1 MKTIAKKLT
10 ICALLGLS
18 AGAHAAPVLIP
29 NGDFSTPGG
38 SDFGYFE
45 SAPGV
50 VSFQETGGNGGGYG
64 LVNNTLGS
72 WGGGLVSPPDN
83 AFPANQ
89 GIPLANLGLVAGN
102 TYTFSMDMK
111 NFAGTGTGG
120 LKLEAWNGGAGAA
133 SNTGDMPATGSSTSW
148 ATYSWNYLIPVGTTS
163 IKIVPLLTGAS
174 GGSTADSVGF
184 DNIKVNNTPVPPPP
198 FVPDTIINGDFETAG
213 GAGWGTTQGTPAF
226 PTTGGNPSGHTQLD
240 GTAGFAV
247 LYAFNNTEKTFASLG
262 LAPGDVYTF
271 QMDMK
276 LISGSNI
283 GFLRLEGPA
292 GYVIDGPAPAV
303 IGNGS
308 EWATYSIELTV
319 PASPGQSKF
328 GLRPGDGSV
337 VAFDNVKIVL
347 PAPPGPLQAN
357 IATGV
362 AVSWT
367 AASAVNRYQPQES
380 PDGTTWTNLGS
391 AIIGNTASSIFDDSK
406 SPFYQVLESAPI
418 VQEAAYNGN
427 FTEEGF
433 DEDEAEGWTPDQT
446 QWPTRLATGG
456 RTDNGACMQ
465 IKVLNSEALPNGSE
479 ISQNTNNVLDNLTG
493 EIVPGNSYTLSF
505 WAKQISS
512 GASYVQEYRVT
523 FLAENGA
530 ELPPGG
536 GMWQGF
542 SAPVGGDWAQKTLT
556 GLVAPAGAVSALIQI
571 VGKTGAVEGGLGEVL
586 IDDVSLQSAGFGAP
600 NVPALAA
607 TVTPTV
613 EISWLSKT
621 GKNYQVGSSPDL
633 SGWSNLG
640 GVIAGDGSIKA
651 VYDSM
656 VDPKKFYRVGVLP

>member
-1 MKTIAKKLT
+1 MA
-10 ICALLGLS
+10 
-18 AGAHAAPVLIP
+18 
-29 NGDFSTPGG
+29 
-38 SDFGYFE
+38 
-45 SAPGV
+45 
-50 VSFQETGGNGGGYG
+50 
-64 LVNNTLGS
+64 
-72 WGGGLVSPPDN
+72 GLVSPPDN

-120 LKLEAWNGGAGAA
+120 LKLEAWNGGGGAA
-133 SNTGDMPATGSSTSW
+133 SNTGDMPATGSSTNW

-174 GGSTADSVGF
+174 GGSNADSVGF

-198 FVPDTIINGDFETAG
+198 FVPDTIINGNFETAG

-226 PTTGGNPSGHTQLD
+226 PTTGGNPNGTPSLD

-262 LAPGDVYTF
+262 LAPGDIYTF

-283 GFLRLEGPA
+283 GGLRLEGPA
-292 GYVIDGPAPAV
+292 GFVIETYPTI

-328 GLRPGDGSV
+328 GLRPGGGSV

-380 PDGTTWTNLGS
+380 ANGTTWTNLGP
-391 AIIGNTASSIFDDSK
+391 AIIGNTASSVFDDSK
-406 SPFYQVLESAPI
+406 SPFYQVLESVPV

-433 DEDEAEGWTPDQT
+433 DADEAEGWNPDQS

-465 IKVLNSEALPNGSE
+465 LKVLNGEACPNGSE
-479 ISQNTNNVLDNLTG
+479 ISQNTNNILDNVERRDHSRKHLH
-493 EIVPGNSYTLSF
+493 
-505 WAKQISS
+505 
-512 GASYVQEYRVT
+512 
-523 FLAENGA
+523 
-530 ELPPGG
+530 
-536 GMWQGF
+536 
-542 SAPVGGDWAQKTLT
+542 
-556 GLVAPAGAVSALIQI
+556 LVV
-571 VGKTGAVEGGLGEVL
+571 LGEADQQRCQL
-586 IDDVSLQSAGFGAP
+586 CAGIQG
-600 NVPALAA
+600 
-607 TVTPTV
+607 
-613 EISWLSKT
+613 
-621 GKNYQVGSSPDL
+621 
-633 SGWSNLG
+633 
-640 GVIAGDGSIKA
+640 
-651 VYDSM
+651 
-656 VDPKKFYRVGVLP
+656 RLPR